1 MLENAHIR
9 SMGAALMRA
18 RAALSLLICR
28 EDKSATVG
36 HDNGGVEGMSGAKSA
51 TESEAGLLGFSRDG
65 ERLSETVQ
73 ECREARQLL

>member
-1 MLENAHIR
+1 MLKNAHIR

-18 RAALSLLICR
+18 AAVSPLICR

-36 HDNGGVEGMSGAKSA
+36 HDTAVWKECRERNRSQSRRQ
-51 TESEAGLLGFSRDG
+51 GLLGLSRGG